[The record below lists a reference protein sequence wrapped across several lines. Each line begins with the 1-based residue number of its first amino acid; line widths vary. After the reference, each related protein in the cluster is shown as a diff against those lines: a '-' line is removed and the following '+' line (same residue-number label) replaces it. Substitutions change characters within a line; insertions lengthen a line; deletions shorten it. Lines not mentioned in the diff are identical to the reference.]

1 MGETDVYRRS
11 SADCSTKPV
20 PSVSQCHDRNTE
32 LSIHS
37 GQQSGSVLLAAMCQ
51 ELMNLAECLHG
62 RNNAAFAGQHNNVEV
77 PIVHSFLDLYFL
89 SWKQVEQPHL
99 MNNP

>member
-11 SADCSTKPV
+11 SADCSIKPV

-37 GQQSGSVLLAAMCQ
+37 GQQSGSVLLAAVCQ
-51 ELMNLAECLHG
+51 ELMNLTECLHG
-62 RNNAAFAGQHNNVEV
+62 RNNAAFAGRYYVTYNALIFRSLFFV
-77 PIVHSFLDLYFL
+77 LD
-89 SWKQVEQPHL
+89 SSGAASHD
-99 MNNP
+99 

>member
-1 MGETDVYRRS
+1 MGETDVYGRS

-37 GQQSGSVLLAAMCQ
+37 GQQSSSVLLAAVCQ
-51 ELMNLAECLHG
+51 ELMNLTECLHG
-62 RNNAAFAGQHNNVEV
+62 RSNTAFAG
-77 PIVHSFLDLYFL
+77 
-89 SWKQVEQPHL
+89 
-99 MNNP
+99 